1 MNTSSAGKKEVVAV
15 IDAGTSSVKAGIV
28 DRSGAILE
36 RASAQ
41 YSHSTPKINHVEL
54 DFNLIWNALID
65 VFSRLNTSEYSIQ
78 AIGLSV
84 LCPGLVALDVEGN
97 PLRPAIIHLDRRSA
111 NEAKEALRIIGKERF
126 LKVAAN
132 LPYPGGM
139 SVTSM
144 LWIKKNEPEIYK
156 QTAQFGHTNTFLL
169 KRLTGK
175 WAIDPT
181 NASFNGLFNTI
192 EGLHWDV
199 DITRELGFNPDTLPP
214 VYESSHVVGTLTA
227 SAANLLSLTEG
238 LPVIAGGGDTGVAA
252 YGSGVVEEGDILNS
266 TGTVEV
272 MVLCTEHPVGS
283 EHYLIRTHPLTGK
296 WLIMNII
303 PTGGEAIYWIYR
315 QLYRDMEADY
325 FFKEHLPTVIRD
337 NKTHVKLIPF
347 FSGDRTSFRQRTAS
361 FSGITLGST
370 RDDMLKATCNAIVYE
385 MKKRYIYYEQ
395 NWKPSGK
402 MMCTG
407 GGIHALLDL
416 KKRMFPNVH
425 WKEIKDAT
433 VLGAAKLAWMGI
445 GEEPD
450 ESKKLFGEMS

>member
-1 MNTSSAGKKEVVAV
+1 M
-15 IDAGTSSVKAGIV
+15 
-28 DRSGAILE
+28 
-36 RASAQ
+36 
-41 YSHSTPKINHVEL
+41 
-54 DFNLIWNALID
+54 
-65 VFSRLNTSEYSIQ
+65 

-84 LCPGLVALDVEGN
+84 LCPGLVPLDGEGE
-97 PLRPAIIHLDRRSA
+97 PLRAAIIHLDRRSVK
-111 NEAKEALRIIGKERF
+111 EAKEALEKIGKERF

-144 LWIKKNEPEIYK
+144 LWIKNNEPDVFARTVK
-156 QTAQFGHTNTFLL
+156 FGHTNTFLL
-169 KRLTGK
+169 KKLTGK

-181 NASFNGLFNTI
+181 NASFNGLFDTMD
-192 EGLHWDV
+192 GLRWDF
-199 DITRELGFNPDTLPP
+199 DITRELGFETETLPQ
-214 VYESSHVVGTLTA
+214 VYESSQVVGKITPDA
-227 SAANLLSLTEG
+227 SKLLSLPEG
-238 LPVIAGGGDTGVAA
+238 IPVIAGGGDTGVAA
-252 YGSGVVEEGDILNS
+252 YGAGVVEEGDILNS

-272 MVLCTEHPVGS
+272 MVLCTEHPIGS

-315 QLYRDMEADY
+315 QLYRDMDADY
-325 FFKEHLPTVIRD
+325 FFKEHLPEVIRD

-407 GGIHALLDL
+407 GGIHALLNL
-416 KKRMFPNVH
+416 KKQMFPDVS
-425 WKEIKDAT
+425 WEEVKDAT
-433 VLGAAKLAWMGI
+433 VLGAAKLAWKGI
-445 GEEPD
+445 GETPD
-450 ESKKLFGEMS
+450 ESKKLFGAEQ